1 MSEVVGEQIILP
13 FGATLANPVVEFTTT
28 AEAPAKRYT
37 VHMQLAQFMLRD
49 GSDPSVD
56 FNLML
61 KSQVGDDTQPF
72 SQDHIYKE
80 KLTPIVSD
88 GTYDFSTGYKTEN
101 STEIIEN
108 LTRERIKVLESRIV
122 EQVPERNK
130 LRKKYA
136 RLFLLGN
143 TALALAVGNRF
154 GYDLFSDTPYN
165 DVDKVFDSLA
175 AMGYFT
181 FVYSGFRAKKLE
193 KIEKSI
199 DKKSSRVDN
208 LQGFLDSV
216 RYNGLHLKPAEVQK

>member
-13 FGATLANPVVEFTTT
+13 FGASLANPTVEFTTG

-37 VHMQLAQFMLRD
+37 VHMQLGQLMLSQN
-49 GSDPSVD
+49 SDPSID

-61 KSQVGDDTQPF
+61 KTQIGDDTQPYA
-72 SQDHIYKE
+72 QDHIFKE
-80 KLTPIVSD
+80 KLTPDSSD
-88 GTYDFSTGYKTEN
+88 GTYDFSTGYKIEN

-108 LTRERIKVLESRIV
+108 LARERIKVLESKIV

-143 TALALAVGNRF
+143 TALALAIGNRF
-154 GYDLFSDTPYN
+154 GYDLLSDTPYN
-165 DVDKVFDSLA
+165 DVDRVFDSLA
-175 AMGYFT
+175 AVGYFT
-181 FVYSGFRAKKLE
+181 FVYSGIRAKKLE

-199 DKKSSRVDN
+199 DKKANRVDH

-216 RYNGLHLKPAEVQK
+216 RYNGLRLKPKEQ